1 MKNYRKE
8 DLLRAQ
14 NAIRKIAT
22 NNNLSESVVRCEIME
37 AMEIGM
43 SNPDPSVQ
51 EKWKNISVKSGKV
64 NGKVTS
70 EELILWVM
78 EEIEKRKN

>member
-37 AMEIGM
+37 AIEIGM
-43 SNPDPSVQ
+43 SNPDPLVQ

-78 EEIEKRKN
+78 EEIERRKN